1 MSHAGTADDSYNRVI
16 GRVDFNATM
25 LKAARGIVDDLAAA
39 RSIKDHERSLQAANA
54 STACVAVD
62 LISGDC
68 RR

>member
-1 MSHAGTADDSYNRVI
+1 MSHAGTADDSRNQAI
-16 GRVDFNATM
+16 GLVDLNATM
-25 LKAARGIVDDLAAA
+25 LQAAPRIVDDLAAA